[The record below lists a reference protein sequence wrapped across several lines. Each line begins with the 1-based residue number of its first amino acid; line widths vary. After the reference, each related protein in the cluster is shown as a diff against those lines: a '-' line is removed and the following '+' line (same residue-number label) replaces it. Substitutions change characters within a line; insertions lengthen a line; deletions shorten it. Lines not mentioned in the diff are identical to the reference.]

1 MLATSTLQQQK
12 MKNFLIR
19 VDGALP
25 VGVTAKDV
33 ILHVCGL
40 IGKAGGRGAAP
51 PRHSPDTSGHFL
63 GTAGGTGY
71 TIEFAGEAIRSL
83 SMEGRM
89 SICNMAIEAGA
100 RAGLIA
106 PDDVTFDYL
115 RGRPMVPA
123 PESDEWAAAVAHWR
137 SLASDADA
145 AYDRPRISSV
155 GRPAV
160 EVRRAFFFWSR
171 RTTGLSSSTPP
182 PSHPPSPGAL
192 LPRTRRPSAA
202 GCAPAPLAALEG
214 LRGWRSGRR
223 VAEWCRGPPIGDC
236 PPSTRSPQ
244 ISPDLPRSPQIS
256 PPGRIVRAW
265 QRLGAARL
273 LA

>member
-1 MLATSTLQQQK
+1 
-12 MKNFLIR
+12 
-19 VDGALP
+19 
-25 VGVTAKDV
+25 
-33 ILHVCGL
+33 
-40 IGKAGGRGAAP
+40 
-51 PRHSPDTSGHFL
+51 
-63 GTAGGTGY
+63 
-71 TIEFAGEAIRSL
+71 
-83 SMEGRM
+83 M

-123 PESDEWAAAVAHWR
+123 PESDEWGAAVAHWR

-160 EVRRAFFFWSR
+160 EVRRAFFFGSR

-223 VAEWCRGPPIGDC
+223 VAEWCCGPPIGDC

-256 PPGRIVRAW
+256 PDLPPPGPGAHPRPDRRPDAPLKGGARA
-265 QRLGAARL
+265 LVHGTAARAAAAISCDL
-273 LA
+273 PP